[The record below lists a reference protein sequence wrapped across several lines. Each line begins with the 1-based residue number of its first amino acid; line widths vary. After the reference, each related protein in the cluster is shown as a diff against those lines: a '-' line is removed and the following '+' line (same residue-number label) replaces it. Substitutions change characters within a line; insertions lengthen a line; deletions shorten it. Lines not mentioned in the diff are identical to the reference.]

1 MKYSFTVTNIY
12 VFRSSRKNIAY
23 LHFNQKKVKG
33 FVGYKGIGKKLREGD
48 MITPLGTFSFLE
60 VYYRPDKN
68 NKFKTI
74 LPKKKI
80 FRNSRWCVDS
90 RSNSYNSPVNSAN
103 HFKCEKL
110 FRKDCLY
117 DILIV
122 INYNIK
128 PAKPF
133 KGSAIFIHCYDGKT
147 KYTEGCLALKKQNIY
162 EILELI
168 RPNSRLIIC

>member
-74 LPKKKI
+74 LPKKKFLETLVGVLI
-80 FRNSRWCVDS
+80 QEVI
-90 RSNSYNSPVNSAN
+90 
-103 HFKCEKL
+103 HT
-110 FRKDCLY
+110 
-117 DILIV
+117 IL
-122 INYNIK
+122 
-128 PAKPF
+128 
-133 KGSAIFIHCYDGKT
+133 
-147 KYTEGCLALKKQNIY
+147 L
-162 EILELI
+162 LI
-168 RPNSRLIIC
+168 RQIILNVKNYLEKIVFTIFSL

>member
-1 MKYSFTVTNIY
+1 MTNIY

-80 FRNSRWCVDS
+80 FRNSRWCVD
-90 RSNSYNSPVNSAN
+90 